1 MGSTKS
7 AGSERAK
14 GHGLSA
20 DERAVWDRLDL
31 TTHLANVDIDVG
43 QPTKRKPLLEF
54 SINVPTILA
63 AAGLMWSVMQWYADA
78 RVWQSKVEVM
88 RQSDLELQALRDD
101 AMKQRLAEIGDQLK
115 VIGARLDARD
125 VHGR

>member
-1 MGSTKS
+1 
-7 AGSERAK
+7 
-14 GHGLSA
+14 
-20 DERAVWDRLDL
+20 
-31 TTHLANVDIDVG
+31 
-43 QPTKRKPLLEF
+43 
-54 SINVPTILA
+54 
-63 AAGLMWSVMQWYADA
+63 MQWYADA